1 RSPPVPPAPLHS
13 SPPLLLV
20 DLPGVAVSGHGGRH
34 SEERWGS
41 GRRSAAMYKNQLQ
54 ELAQR
59 SCFNLPAYTCLRE
72 GPDHAPRFK
81 AAVNFN
87 GEQFESPG
95 FFTTLRQAEHAAAEV
110 ALAALAQRGPSYSL
124 AARIL
129 DETGVYKN
137 LLQEVAQRVGAPLP
151 SYTTERSGLGHL
163 PVFTCTVELA
173 GITFTGDP
181 AKNKKQAEK
190 NAASAA
196 WFALKQLVRDE
207 ANSSNEPENNDEQ
220 EQIRIARALL
230 NYRLKEKMAM
240 ANYPHASP
248 FPKKF
253 PMQPERKPS
262 FGKSSQSSYSKILP
276 LFRPKSNSRCRPE
289 SPASS
294 DGALQTA
301 VRTIESLN
309 PRSSPYV
316 PVGHYC
322 MPCHSM
328 APSVTIRTAV
338 PVFSAPPLPPPAAR
352 SQQQLPP
359 LMSHPPPIRM
369 ASPVRIRP
377 ASPMYAPSA
386 PVQGLRPVMS
396 VQLKDVQQQSRREQ
410 LVSPV
415 IPVQVKDVQYQPR
428 KGSVPPVIPVQV
440 KDAQRQPL
448 VGSLSAAIPIQ
459 MKDVQTQAP
468 KESPAAPV
476 PATRP
481 SVKIEAPAQAKEAST
496 VVTSEVPC
504 PAGNATAVECTTST
518 SSDITPT
525 RQSRAAEGD
534 GGKAEAEHEAE
545 AQAVAEA
552 AIRQLEIN

>member
-1 RSPPVPPAPLHS
+1 
-13 SPPLLLV
+13 
-20 DLPGVAVSGHGGRH
+20 
-34 SEERWGS
+34 
-41 GRRSAAMYKNQLQ
+41 MYKNQLQ

-196 WFALKQLVRDE
+196 WSALKQLVRDE

-262 FGKSSQSSYSKILP
+262 FGQSSQSNYSKILP

-289 SPASS
+289 SPAST
-294 DGALQTA
+294 DGASQTA
-301 VRTIESLN
+301 VRIMESLN
-309 PRSSPYV
+309 PKSRFPAAEAAPYV
-316 PVGHYC
+316 PVGHYR

-352 SQQQLPP
+352 TQQQQLPP
-359 LMSHPPPIRM
+359 LMSHPPPIRI

-377 ASPMYAPSA
+377 ASPMFGPSA
-386 PVQGLRPVMS
+386 PVQGPKPVMS
-396 VQLKDVQQQSRREQ
+396 VQLKDVQQQSREP
-410 LVSPV
+410 VSPV
-415 IPVQVKDVQYQPR
+415 IPGQVKDVQYRPM
-428 KGSVPPVIPVQV
+428 KGSVSPVIPVQV

-448 VGSLSAAIPIQ
+448 VVSLSAAIPIQ

-468 KESPAAPV
+468 KPKESLAAPI
-476 PATRP
+476 PAIKP
-481 SVKIEAPAQAKEAST
+481 SVKMEAPAQAKEASA
-496 VVTSEVPC
+496 VVTSEAPC
-504 PAGNATAVECTTST
+504 SAAGNTTTVECTT

-525 RQSRAAEGD
+525 RQSSTADGD
-534 GGKAEAEHEAE
+534 VSKAEAEHEAE